1 VSDHGFEAI
10 DHIANLKVMAAA
22 AGVSGE
28 MNIAGGLVTTSDAGV
43 AAWLRGQSGKGDV
56 GREISHDE
64 LVKYAPSRT
73 DAVAAF
79 EPAPHVMFGAAAS
92 GETRAKTQE
101 KGNHG
106 FWPMRPD
113 YHSIFLMS
121 GPGVMPAKL
130 GTIEM
135 LTLEGRFAAAMG
147 VRCPRS

>member
-1 VSDHGFEAI
+1 
-10 DHIANLKVMAAA
+10 MAAA
-22 AGVSGE
+22 NGVSGE
-28 MNIAGGLVTTSDAGV
+28 MNIAGGLVTTGDPGV

-64 LVKYAPSRT
+64 LVKYAPSQT

-92 GETRAKTQE
+92 GEARTTTPE

-113 YHSIFLMS
+113 YHSIFLLS
-121 GPGVMPAKL
+121 GPGVTPGKL

-135 LTLEGRFAAAMG
+135 LTLEDRFAAAMG